1 VVTSEPDRGPD
12 EINDPASTGV
22 AWLALE
28 RARAEQGQQ
37 RLTSALAAMY
47 QRHLPLARTLAGEL
61 GAGHDPDA
69 AMRAAE
75 VGLAQAVLGW
85 RRPDGQGFELFA
97 GISIAAQLDLLGSDY
112 S

>member
-1 VVTSEPDRGPD
+1 MVTSEPDRGPD

-28 RARAEQGQQ
+28 RARAEQGPQ

-47 QRHLPLARTLAGEL
+47 QRYLPLARTLAGEL

>member
-12 EINDPASTGV
+12 EINDPASTGA
-22 AWLALE
+22 AWLALD
-28 RARAEQGQQ
+28 RARAEQGPQT
-37 RLTSALAAMY
+37 LTSALAAVY
-47 QRHLPLARTLAGEL
+47 QHYLPLAQTLAGDM
-61 GAGHDPDA
+61 GAGHHPDD

-85 RRPDGQGFELFA
+85 RRSDGQGFELFA
-97 GISIAAQLDLLGSDY
+97 SISIVAQLDHLGSDY